1 MSESTIIFIL
11 SLIAM
16 AGSITGNI
24 FINYKRKVGF
34 LIWTVANVIWI
45 LVNCMGELNY
55 PQICMFSVYS
65 ILNIQGYSKW
75 SKNNNK
81 GEEV

>member
-16 AGSITGNI
+16 TGSITGNV
-24 FINYKRKVGF
+24 FINHKRKVGF
-34 LIWTVANVIWI
+34 LVWTVANMFWI
-45 LVNCMGELNY
+45 LVNCLGEINY